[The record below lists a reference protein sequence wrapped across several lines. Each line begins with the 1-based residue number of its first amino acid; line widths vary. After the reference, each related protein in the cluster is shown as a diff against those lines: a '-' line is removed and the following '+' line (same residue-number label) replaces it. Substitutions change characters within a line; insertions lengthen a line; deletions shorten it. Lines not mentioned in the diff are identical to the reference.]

1 MTWKS
6 FFASSFFFFFFAFM
20 AVHFANMK
28 TPAQDRYVAGETQF
42 VKPWYDASFKI

>member
-20 AVHFANMK
+20 AVHFATMK
-28 TPAQDRYVAGETQF
+28 TPAQDRYVAGEAQ
-42 VKPWYDASFKI
+42 VIKPWYDASFKI